1 MLTHILLLATL
12 FLSLP
17 QAGLR
22 GPTIVAADRHV
33 AVFDSYAPLS
43 RSSELLRRLLTPLDA
58 QRVLLASMQ
67 IGHGLRQQSIDL
79 KHETFALHVPTQ
91 RPQHGYA
98 LLVFVPP
105 WPQATV
111 PPSWIGTLDRRG
123 IIFVSAANSGND
135 ANVLDRR
142 VPLALLAAWNVM
154 QRYPVDPQRIFIG
167 GFSGGSRVAER
178 IALGY
183 PDLFRGALL
192 IAGSDPLGTAPL
204 VLPPSA
210 LWRQFQA
217 TTRLVYLTGQDD
229 TANLELDDRSR
240 QSMQQAC
247 VAHVDTVIEPW
258 AGHELPAAVPFSRAL
273 DRLEHAA
280 PVDAGKFAR
289 CRIDVDHAL
298 DVQLQKVEQLLA
310 GGNTAAA
317 KTLLERIDLHF
328 GGLAAPRS
336 TKLAQKIAEQ

>member
-17 QAGLR
+17 QADLR
-22 GPTIVAADRHV
+22 GPTIVAADRHG

-58 QRVLLASMQ
+58 QRVLLASRQ
-67 IGHGLRQQSIDL
+67 PGHGLREQSIDL
-79 KHETFALHVPTQ
+79 ARESFAIHVPAR
-91 RPQHGYA
+91 RPAHGYA

-105 WPQATV
+105 WPEAVV
-111 PPSWIGTLDRRG
+111 PPAWIGALDRRG
-123 IIFVSAANSGND
+123 IIYVSAANSGND

-154 QRYPVDPQRIFIG
+154 QRYPIDPRRVYIG

-192 IAGSDPLGTAPL
+192 IAGSDPLGSAPL
-204 VLPPSA
+204 AQPPA
-210 LWRQFQA
+210 GLFRRFQQD
-217 TTRLVYLTGQDD
+217 TQLVYLTGQND
-229 TANLELDDRSR
+229 ASHRAMDDRSR
-240 QSMQQAC
+240 GSMKSWC
-247 VAHVDTVIEPW
+247 VMHVDTVTEPW
-258 AGHELPAAVPFSRAL
+258 VAHELPAAAAFDRAL
-273 DRLEHAA
+273 DHLQHSQ
-280 PVDAGKFAR
+280 PLDAGKLAS
-289 CRIDVDHAL
+289 CRADIDHAM
-298 DVQLQKVEQLLA
+298 DAQLHQVGQLLA
-310 GGNTAAA
+310 SGKTAAA
-317 KTLLERIDLHF
+317 QALLLRIDSHF

-336 TKLAQKIAEQ
+336 TTLAEKIAAH